1 MRVSVLER
9 AWTWLVPLLVWVS
22 TAIPLR
28 SQQPGIDAASQY
40 RIYLKIL
47 SFDRAFKSRSGERLT
62 IGVLYVKASRESRQ
76 ARDDFAAAVATGPAD
91 FEGLPIVAVPVEY
104 GRAETMR
111 DALAEKSVDA
121 LYVTPI
127 DPYDLVPVVAAC
139 RAARVASFSG
149 VPGYVRSGL
158 SVSFGMRGRR
168 AEIFVN
174 RRNSKAE
181 GSDFS
186 ARLLEM
192 VTVVDAHFEGGALE
206 TP

>member
-1 MRVSVLER
+1 MRISGPVR
-9 AWTWLVPLLVWVS
+9 AWAWILPVLLWVSASVPLR
-22 TAIPLR
+22 A
-28 SQQPGIDAASQY
+28 QQPGIDAASQY
-40 RIYLKIL
+40 RLYLKIL
-47 SFDRAFKSRSGERLT
+47 SFDRAFKSRSGDRLT
-62 IGVLYVKASRESRQ
+62 IGVLYVNASRESRQ
-76 ARDDFAAAVATGPAD
+76 ARDDFAAAVAAGPAD

-111 DALAEKSVDA
+111 DALTEKFVDA

-127 DPYDLVPVVAAC
+127 DPFDLGPVAAAC
-139 RAARVASFSG
+139 RAARVATFTG

-158 SVSFGMRGRR
+158 SVSFGMQGRR

-186 ARLLEM
+186 ARLLDM
-192 VTVVDAHFEGGALE
+192 VTVVEERPAGEI
-206 TP
+206 P